1 LIRRFE
7 NNDLAQIMDMW
18 LETNMRAHSFIEQKY
33 WNENFEAVRN
43 MIPEADVYVFE
54 EEGVIKG
61 FAGLSG
67 NYIAGIFVENESQ
80 SRAIGRM
87 LLNHVKSLNSLLL
100 LSVYRNN
107 ERAVKFYLREGF
119 SIEEEST
126 DENTGEIE
134 YLMRWRT

>member
-1 LIRRFE
+1 MIRKFE
-7 NNDLAQIMDMW
+7 NNDLAQIMDIW

-67 NYIAGIFVENESQ
+67 NYIAGIFVEHESQ

-87 LLNHVKSLNSLLL
+87 LLNHVKSLNSSLH

-119 SIEEEST
+119 SVEEETT
-126 DENTGEIE
+126 DDNTGEIE
-134 YLMRWRT
+134 YLMRWRS